1 MARGR
6 TGTTARTA
14 STRRGKR
21 RPLTPEERT
30 ERRRQIRA
38 QRTEDL
44 DQAARALLT
53 TEGIQAWVRFRQ
65 RLYRY
70 STNNMLGAWAQW
82 RQRQEQ
88 AREQGGD
95 LPDLS
100 TLAPFGRWRSLGRS
114 VRKGE
119 KGIRIYRPYFSKLSA
134 QRAQALRAA
143 GPLPYWVQE
152 DKDGDLASISW
163 TAEYVFDASQTDGD
177 PLPEPPEP
185 QPLTGD
191 SHADRI
197 PGLVRFAEDLGYAV
211 EFSAEDPRGASD
223 AGGWCNPTAKRI
235 WVRDSRSA
243 NQQVKTLTHEL
254 AHALGIDYTE
264 YGREH
269 AEVIV
274 EAASAIACAQAG
286 LESEDFSVP
295 YMAAWGAEDDLGA
308 VRRWAQ
314 TIDAVAERLE
324 GALGVS
330 DDDGAGDS
338 TGDAATDAA
347 TAT

>member
-6 TGTTARTA
+6 AGT
-14 STRRGKR
+14 STRSTRSAGRRGR
-21 RPLTPEERT
+21 RQLTPEERA
-30 ERRRQIRA
+30 ERRAQIRA
-38 QRTEDL
+38 QRAEDL
-44 DQAARALLT
+44 DQAARLLLSS
-53 TEGIQAWVRFRQ
+53 EGVQQWVRFRQ

-82 RQRQEQ
+82 LARQKQ
-88 AREQGGD
+88 AREEGGE

-100 TLAPFGRWRSLGRS
+100 TLAPFGRWRTLGRA

-119 KGIRIYRPYFSKLSA
+119 KGIRIYRPFFTKLPDA
-134 QRAQALRAA
+134 RARALRAA
-143 GPLPYWVQE
+143 GPLPHWVQE
-152 DKDGDLASISW
+152 DKDGDLATISW
-163 TAEYVFDASQTDGD
+163 TAEYVFDASQTDGE
-177 PLPEPPEP
+177 PLPEAPAP

-197 PGLVRFAEDLGYAV
+197 PGLVAFAQELGYEV
-211 EFSAEDPRGASD
+211 ELSSEDPRGGTD
-223 AGGWCNPTAKRI
+223 AGGWCNPDTKRI
-235 WVRDSRSA
+235 WVRSSRA
-243 NQQVKTLTHEL
+243 PNQQVKTLTHEL
-254 AHALGIDYTE
+254 AHALGIDYAE

-274 EAASAIACAQAG
+274 EAASSIACAQAG
-286 LESEDFSVP
+286 LESEDFTVP

-324 GALGVS
+324 GALGVG
-330 DDDGAGDS
+330 DDD
-338 TGDAATDAA
+338 AT
-347 TAT
+347 